1 MDSNA
6 QLGFDTVEKLLQEL
20 ENNILSVY
28 TMMMATW
35 NTCNLFNTNEL
46 DKGGQHT
53 INHNEGDSDI
63 LSQMYEVPSLFKT
76 LTDFEVGKIDLLAS
90 LDHPKLANV

>member
-6 QLGFDTVEKLLQEL
+6 QLGFDIVEKLLQEL
-20 ENNILSVY
+20 ENNILLVY
-28 TMMMATW
+28 TMMMAAC
-35 NTCNLFNTNEL
+35 NTCNLFNANEL

-53 INHNEGDSDI
+53 INHNEGDIAI
-63 LSQMYEVPSLFKT
+63 LSQMYEVPTLFKT
-76 LTDFEVGKIDLLAS
+76 LTDFEAGKFDLLAS